1 MEIELSL
8 QWEMRGII
16 KKVMD
21 PLPLNQ
27 MKELCGSLQ
36 MEVS

>member
-1 MEIELSL
+1 METELSL

-16 KKVMD
+16 KRVMD
-21 PLPLNQ
+21 LLLLNQ
-27 MKELCGSLQ
+27 MKGLCGSLQ